1 MDVPAFFTVDSH
13 GFIIHK
19 LPCLGPLFFIV
30 TISLLCL
37 FLHIKLSKGQHYNSP
52 SMARTSL
59 FEFLRNRHRLLE
71 WQTEILSSS
80 PSQSMRVSVVPGGL
94 PGVVTSNPANVEHV
108 LKTNFDNYPKGQ
120 RFRFLF
126 HDFLGRGIFN
136 ADGELWKMQ
145 RKVTT
150 YEFNTKSLRSFVVE
164 TVQWEIRSRLMV
176 VLHNACQQ
184 GETVDLQD
192 ILQRFSFDNICRV
205 AFGVDP
211 GCLHPSLPATRIAE
225 AFDSA
230 TEISF
235 GRFLSIAPEVM
246 MGIKRLLNVGSE
258 RRLRKAL
265 RVVDEFV
272 EDVIRSRKE
281 SDGVIEIEEEHHDL
295 LSRFMAAVDDR
306 GLNHEVDLLKEMVIS
321 IMLAG
326 RDTTAAALTWFFW
339 LLSSHPLVEEAIRHE
354 ILSVLAKRGVNK
366 GEEEELNRVALF
378 NYEEVKGMPYLHAA
392 LCESM
397 RLYPPIPV
405 DTKIA
410 SRDDVLPDGTC
421 MRKGW
426 FLCYN
431 IYSMGRMESI
441 WGKDFSEFKPERW
454 LDVNGNF
461 EVENSFKFP
470 VFNAGPRICMGK
482 EMAFI
487 QMKSIVA
494 SLLHRFTLK
503 IDKEYHP
510 QYTLSITLR
519 MKGGLPVIVN
529 SL

>member
-1 MDVPAFFTVDSH
+1 MDVAAFFTLNSH
-13 GFIIHK
+13 DFIVHE
-19 LPCLGPLFFIV
+19 LPWLWLLVFIV
-30 TISLLCL
+30 TVSLLYL
-37 FLHIKLSKGQHYNSP
+37 SLHIKLSKRQYINSP
-52 SMARTSL
+52 SMAQTSL

-71 WQTEILSSS
+71 WQTDILSSS
-80 PSQSMRVSVVPGGL
+80 RSQSVRISVVPGGI
-94 PGVVTSNPANVEHV
+94 PGVVTSNPANVEYV
-108 LKTNFDNYPKGQ
+108 LKTNFDNYPKGK

-145 RKVTT
+145 RKAAT

-164 TVQWEIRSRLMV
+164 TVQWEIRNRLMV
-176 VLHNACQQ
+176 VLHNACQR
-184 GETVDLQD
+184 GEPVDLQD

-211 GCLHPSLPATRIAE
+211 RCLDPSLPTSRIAE

-246 MGIKRLLNVGSE
+246 VGIKRLLNVGSE
-258 RRLRKAL
+258 RRLREAL

-281 SDGVIEIEEEHHDL
+281 LHGDIEIEQEHLDL
-295 LSRFMAAVDDR
+295 LSRFMAAVDDKR
-306 GLNHEVDLLKEMVIS
+306 YNHELKLLKEMVVS

-339 LLSSHPLVEEAIRHE
+339 LLSSHPRVEEAIRHE
-354 ILSVLAKRGVNK
+354 ILGVLAERGVDK
-366 GEEEELNRVALF
+366 GEVEELSGVVLF

-397 RLYPPIPV
+397 RLYPPVPV

-421 MRKGW
+421 VRKGW
-426 FLCYN
+426 LLCYN

-441 WGKDFSEFKPERW
+441 WGRDFLEFRPERW
-454 LDVNGNF
+454 LNGDGNF

-470 VFNAGPRICMGK
+470 VFNAGPRICLGK

-494 SLLHRFTLK
+494 SLLHHFTLK
-503 IDKEYHP
+503 MDKEYRP

-519 MKGGLPVIVN
+519 MKGGLPVIVT
-529 SL
+529 SV